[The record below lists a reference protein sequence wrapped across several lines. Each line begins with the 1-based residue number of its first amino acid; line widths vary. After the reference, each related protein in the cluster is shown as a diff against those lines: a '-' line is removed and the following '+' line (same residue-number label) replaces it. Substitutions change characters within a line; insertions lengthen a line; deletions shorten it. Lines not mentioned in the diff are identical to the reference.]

1 MQLEQALKLRRGSR
15 IVADNSS
22 VRLIAEPESNVWEGR
37 PIARITAADDFLR
50 TRIYTH
56 DEIEFQLDEAA

>member
-1 MQLEQALKLRRGSR
+1 MEQALKLTTGSR
-15 IVADNSS
+15 VVAGNNA
-22 VRLIAEPESNVWEGR
+22 VRLIAKPEPNVWEGR
-37 PIARITAADDFLR
+37 PIARVTAADDFLR